1 MNVYERVQE
10 LSKKQGISV
19 RELGDK
25 LAIGPTTLYKWKTQ
39 IPKSDILVKVADYFG
54 VSVDYLLDRETPS
67 HTDIDLE
74 KALDNAMTFEGRA
87 LTDEERTAMKEIL
100 KAYLKTK
107 K

>member
-25 LAIGPTTLYKWKTQ
+25 LGIGSTTLYKWKTQ

>member
-25 LAIGPTTLYKWKTQ
+25 LGIGPTTLYKWKTQ

-54 VSVDYLLDRETPS
+54 VSVDYLLDRKTPS

>member
-25 LAIGPTTLYKWKTQ
+25 LGIGPTTLYKWKTQ

-54 VSVDYLLDRETPS
+54 VSTDYLLGRDTL
-67 HTDIDLE
+67 TDTDVDLD

-87 LTDEERTAMKEIL
+87 LTDEERAAMKEIL

>member
-1 MNVYERVQE
+1 MSVYERVQQ

-25 LAIGPTTLYKWKTQ
+25 LNIGPTTLYKWKTQ
-39 IPKSDILVKVADYFG
+39 TPKSDILVKVADFFG
-54 VSVDYLLDRETPS
+54 VSTDYLLGREAPS
-67 HTDIDLE
+67 YTDVDLE
-74 KALDNAMTFEGRA
+74 KALDNAMTYEGRP
-87 LTDEERTAMKEIL
+87 LTDEERAAMKEIL

>member
-19 RELGDK
+19 RKLGDK
-25 LAIGPTTLYKWKTQ
+25 LGIGPTTLYKWKTQ
-39 IPKSDILVKVADYFG
+39 IPKSDILVKIADYFG

>member
-1 MNVYERVQE
+1 MHVYERVQE

-25 LAIGPTTLYKWKTQ
+25 LGIGPTTLYKWKTQ

-54 VSVDYLLDRETPS
+54 VSIDYLLDRETPS

>member
-25 LAIGPTTLYKWKTQ
+25 LGIGPTTLYKWKTQ

-54 VSVDYLLDRETPS
+54 VSVDYLLDREPPS